1 MKTSSLSSLARLNH
15 PDREVRL
22 NNLKALIQEVKA
34 GRIPEPPKGIDVN
47 NHIHTTFSFSPYS
60 PTCAVWM
67 AYTAGLQTAGI
78 MDHDSIAG
86 AREFIEAGRIA
97 GMATTIGVECRVDF
111 QDTPLNRRMINNPD
125 QHSVAYVA
133 LHGIPHTRIDDVQS
147 YFAPYTRARH
157 ERNRLMVQRI
167 NAITAPMGISLD
179 YDEDV
184 LPISESRNGGS
195 VTERHLLFALSKKLI
210 ERYGKGETL
219 VEVLTKQLKIT
230 VRSNIK
236 WLLLDSENSLYEYD
250 LLGALKSDMVQLF
263 YVDATA
269 ECPGVQEIAHFAGEV
284 GGILAYAY
292 LGDVGES
299 VTGDKKPQKYEDDY
313 IEGLFGVLRKL
324 GFNAVTY
331 MPTRNTLE
339 QLKRVKRLCDLHGFF
354 QISGEDI
361 NSPRQSFVCE
371 ALRNPEFHNLID
383 STWALIGHELTATAD
398 PSKGMFSDDTL
409 RRWPRLE
416 DRIRIFKAIG
426 LESSGR

>member
-147 YFAPYTRARH
+147 YFAPYTKARH
-157 ERNRLMVQRI
+157 ERAAR
-167 NAITAPMGISLD
+167 
-179 YDEDV
+179 
-184 LPISESRNGGS
+184 
-195 VTERHLLFALSKKLI
+195 
-210 ERYGKGETL
+210 
-219 VEVLTKQLKIT
+219 
-230 VRSNIK
+230 
-236 WLLLDSENSLYEYD
+236 W
-250 LLGALKSDMVQLF
+250 
-263 YVDATA
+263 
-269 ECPGVQEIAHFAGEV
+269 C
-284 GGILAYAY
+284 
-292 LGDVGES
+292 
-299 VTGDKKPQKYEDDY
+299 
-313 IEGLFGVLRKL
+313 
-324 GFNAVTY
+324 
-331 MPTRNTLE
+331 
-339 QLKRVKRLCDLHGFF
+339 
-354 QISGEDI
+354 SG
-361 NSPRQSFVCE
+361 
-371 ALRNPEFHNLID
+371 
-383 STWALIGHELTATAD
+383 
-398 PSKGMFSDDTL
+398 
-409 RRWPRLE
+409 
-416 DRIRIFKAIG
+416 
-426 LESSGR
+426 